1 MTPLNIA
8 AAASLKGLNAIA
20 VSDHNS
26 VKNVEAAMEC
36 GKDFNLIV
44 IPAMEVQTS
53 EDIHL
58 LALFERYED
67 LLAFDQ
73 SLIKTKIK
81 NKEEVFGNQLIIDQ
95 DNKIA
100 GIEEYLLIAGVKQNV
115 YETAELAKRYG
126 GIAIAA
132 HIDRVYNGIVAILGS
147 VPKDLDIAAVEIYDE
162 NNKELRDYYSNYL
175 QLFNSDAHR
184 LQDINSAKH
193 YLEIEEM
200 SARAVL
206 KAIKEGKN

>member
-1 MTPLNIA
+1 
-8 AAASLKGLNAIA
+8 
-20 VSDHNS
+20 
-26 VKNVEAAMEC
+26 MEC

-95 DNKIA
+95 DNK
-100 GIEEYLLIAGVKQNV
+100 K
-115 YETAELAKRYG
+115 
-126 GIAIAA
+126 
-132 HIDRVYNGIVAILGS
+132 
-147 VPKDLDIAAVEIYDE
+147 
-162 NNKELRDYYSNYL
+162 
-175 QLFNSDAHR
+175 
-184 LQDINSAKH
+184 
-193 YLEIEEM
+193 
-200 SARAVL
+200 
-206 KAIKEGKN
+206 

>member
-1 MTPLNIA
+1 MKAFYDFHIHSALSPCADDDMTPLNIA

-73 SLIKTKIK
+73 SLIKTKIRTRRG
-81 NKEEVFGNQLIIDQ
+81 FGNQLIIDQ

-100 GIEEYLLIAGVKQNV
+100 GIEEYLLIAGVQMCMKRRSWQSG
-115 YETAELAKRYG
+115 TAEW
-126 GIAIAA
+126 
-132 HIDRVYNGIVAILGS
+132 
-147 VPKDLDIAAVEIYDE
+147 P
-162 NNKELRDYYSNYL
+162 
-175 QLFNSDAHR
+175 
-184 LQDINSAKH
+184 
-193 YLEIEEM
+193 
-200 SARAVL
+200 
-206 KAIKEGKN
+206 